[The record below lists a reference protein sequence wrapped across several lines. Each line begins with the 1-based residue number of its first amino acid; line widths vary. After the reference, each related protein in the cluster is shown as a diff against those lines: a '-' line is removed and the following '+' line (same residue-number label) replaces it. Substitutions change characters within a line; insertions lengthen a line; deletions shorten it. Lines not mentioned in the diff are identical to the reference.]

1 MKVTVVATVLNNGDT
16 VSQLIDS
23 ILNQSKKADEIIVV
37 DGGSKDNTV
46 SVLQKYQEGH
56 KNLKII
62 SDNLN
67 KAESRNVGIEEAKY
81 KIIAQ
86 IDGSCVADRDWLE
99 NLLLP
104 MEDREVGVSA
114 GFYDIVAETPIAKAV
129 APFIG
134 ITPKRLDPRA
144 YMPTGRSMA
153 IRKSVWRDLH
163 GYSEDLQW
171 SGEDNL
177 FNYKLLKK
185 KIKIARVP
193 NAFVYWYAPK
203 TLRDAYRKIF
213 SYTAGIAQTGTWSHP
228 CESLAT
234 VRANI
239 FATYFRYGL
248 GGVLFAF
255 SLLNLFFLFILILG
269 FTLYVFYSMWAKRE
283 EINSQEA
290 LMMVPVVQVVSDI
303 AVMAGFISG
312 LVSPSKR
319 KHKKARS

>member
-104 MEDREVGVSA
+104 MED
-114 GFYDIVAETPIAKAV
+114 
-129 APFIG
+129 
-134 ITPKRLDPRA
+134 
-144 YMPTGRSMA
+144 
-153 IRKSVWRDLH
+153 
-163 GYSEDLQW
+163 
-171 SGEDNL
+171 
-177 FNYKLLKK
+177 
-185 KIKIARVP
+185 
-193 NAFVYWYAPK
+193 
-203 TLRDAYRKIF
+203 
-213 SYTAGIAQTGTWSHP
+213 
-228 CESLAT
+228 
-234 VRANI
+234 
-239 FATYFRYGL
+239 
-248 GGVLFAF
+248 
-255 SLLNLFFLFILILG
+255 
-269 FTLYVFYSMWAKRE
+269 
-283 EINSQEA
+283 
-290 LMMVPVVQVVSDI
+290 
-303 AVMAGFISG
+303 
-312 LVSPSKR
+312 
-319 KHKKARS
+319 